1 MIRPL
6 SRPILYV
13 LAWISFVLGV
23 IGAFL
28 PILPTTPFM
37 ILSAYLFGK
46 SSPRMHSW
54 LTSLPYFGN
63 AIIEWEKDK
72 VIKPKA
78 KVTAITMLWLLIGAS
93 IIFAPIHYGLK
104 IMLGCI
110 AVSVTIFI
118 LTRKSYAQDENVSLA
133 DNISHK

>member
-1 MIRPL
+1 MIKYL
-6 SRPILYV
+6 SRPFLFV
-13 LAWISFVLGV
+13 LAWISFLLGF

-37 ILSAYLFGK
+37 ILAAYLFSK

-63 AIIEWEKDK
+63 AIIDWENNR
-72 VIKPKA
+72 VIRPRA
-78 KVTAITMLWLLIGAS
+78 KITAVSVLWIVMLSS
-93 IIFAPIHYGLK
+93 IILTQLHFGLK

-110 AVSVTIFI
+110 GVCVTTFI
-118 LTRKSYAQDENVSLA
+118 LTRKSHA
-133 DNISHK
+133 DNSINNNTNNKS